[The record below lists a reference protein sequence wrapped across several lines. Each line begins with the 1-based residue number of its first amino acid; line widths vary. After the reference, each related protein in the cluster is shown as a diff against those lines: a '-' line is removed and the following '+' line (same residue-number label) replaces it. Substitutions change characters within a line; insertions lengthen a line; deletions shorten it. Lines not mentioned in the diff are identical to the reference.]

1 MCYVWPT
8 LVTDLSRAGLNR
20 PAARFILAPAGGPRK
35 GDSDVP
41 RQGRIHDRGFWWA
54 CTECRNRNYTS
65 FKNKRN
71 DPERMKLRKYCST
84 CRRHTEHRETGLTA
98 RASGR

>member
-1 MCYVWPT
+1 
-8 LVTDLSRAGLNR
+8 L
-20 PAARFILAPAGGPRK
+20 ARLGRIIRSGRLRRLRGAREREIE
-35 GDSDVP
+35 VP

-65 FKNKRN
+65 YKNKRN
-71 DPERMKLRKYCST
+71 DPERMKLRKYCPA